1 MPEFYR
7 QRGVVGRIRGRE
19 KNRKKVHAHFRSGLA
34 GWHVRPCLFPLE
46 YSVMDYTQ
54 EAKKFMDAYF
64 PGETLKQAVLES
76 EEIDTTDYGVPAMSW
91 NIRRISDYSEAE
103 NIIAGYSDKADPESA
118 HILAERLFTAFVLYA
133 ANRPAR
139 GEIFDWDVFW
149 DRAADIVEDFANES
163 VKA

>member
-1 MPEFYR
+1 
-7 QRGVVGRIRGRE
+7 
-19 KNRKKVHAHFRSGLA
+19 
-34 GWHVRPCLFPLE
+34 
-46 YSVMDYTQ
+46 MDYTQ

-91 NIRRISDYSEAE
+91 DIRLISDYSEAE
-103 NIIAGYSDKADPESA
+103 SIIAGYSDKADPESA

>member
-1 MPEFYR
+1 
-7 QRGVVGRIRGRE
+7 
-19 KNRKKVHAHFRSGLA
+19 
-34 GWHVRPCLFPLE
+34 
-46 YSVMDYTQ
+46 MDYTQ

-103 NIIAGYSDKADPESA
+103 SVIAEYSDEVDSESV
-118 HILAERLFTAFVLYA
+118 HILAERLFMAFVLYA